1 MAKAV
6 NITDKLDF
14 ESNPILVIGNVEAE
28 VNADAESV
36 LRLIGTFSEKR
47 DMEAISYALN
57 IIFKKEDVEA
67 ICKIEKDGK
76 KLSAKSLMK
85 IIEAAMD
92 LVMGED
98 EGE

>member
-1 MAKAV
+1 MAKVV

-14 ESNPILVIGNVEAE
+14 EANPILAIGNVEVE

-36 LRLIGTFSEKR
+36 LRLMGVFSEKR
-47 DMEAISYALN
+47 DMEAISDALN